1 MGFCPNPGVF
11 PGLGLLLL
19 ICAGPAL
26 ADPITRTCDYQGP
39 GKLGPLTVTADETA
53 KRIVVTT
60 ALGAT
65 WVSAGWRHDRI
76 PPARRPTTNP
86 TTSKPSSSL
95 SSPTGSKS
103 GIRNPDDGAT
113 VHMSYFNRSALNSP
127 NTRCV
132 WKSLWGF
139 RRV

>member
-1 MGFCPNPGVF
+1 MGLCANPG
-11 PGLGLLLL
+11 GLSGLCLLLL
-19 ICAGPAL
+19 ASVGPAM
-26 ADPITRTCDYQGP
+26 ADPVTRTCDYEGP

-60 ALGAT
+60 ALGST
-65 WVSAGWRHDRI
+65 WVLQDGVTTEYRPQQSDSRGYDVRTQFVAFKSDRVEV
-76 PPARRPTTNP
+76 
-86 TTSKPSSSL
+86 
-95 SSPTGSKS
+95 GV
-103 GIRNPDDGAT
+103 RNPDDGAM

-127 NTRCV
+127 TTRCL